1 MSFSTPKIPAVG
13 IVANLSDED
22 RDTLSSYGT
31 FHLAQVGAVLIE
43 QGQSQ
48 GKLFFTLSG
57 LFHARRADDG
67 NDILLGKIESGEWV
81 GEIDLFDPLSA
92 VCTVA
97 AVESSQYWA
106 ITREDLED
114 FLNNYNSAGIMLMI
128 GLATTLSQR
137 IRGIT
142 AKLAEQADINKFR
155 DMTVEFAE

>member
-1 MSFSTPKIPAVG
+1 MSFSTPKLPAVG

-31 FHLAQVGAVLIE
+31 FHLAPIGAVLIE
-43 QGQSQ
+43 QGQSH

-57 LFHARRADDG
+57 LMHARRVDEG

-81 GEIDLFDPLSA
+81 GEIDIFDPLSA
-92 VCTVA
+92 ICSVV
-97 AVESSQYWA
+97 AVEPSQYWV
-106 ITREDLED
+106 ITRQDLED

-137 IRGIT
+137 IRGTT

-155 DMTVEFAE
+155 EMTVEFE

>member
-1 MSFSTPKIPAVG
+1 MSFSTPKLPAVG

-43 QGQSQ
+43 QGQSH

-81 GEIDLFDPLSA
+81 GEIDLFDPLSP

-97 AVESSQYWA
+97 AVEPSQYWA

-137 IRGIT
+137 IRGTT
-142 AKLAEQADINKFR
+142 AKLAEQSDINKFR
-155 DMTVEFAE
+155 EMTVEFE